1 MNKQTHKTD
10 GTESSQKEEGRRMT
24 TKSATARSSL
34 TCTHGKHKKIIDA
47 EEQQDGDRLTV
58 DCRISADASI
68 LNLISAAGVRNQI
81 GMLMETTAKA
91 ARSVVAKLPHIHRAI
106 YLLAEGDKR
115 ADSLRSRL
123 ATIAMARI
131 HNLLLEVAIL
141 EGLEVAVPLR
151 TTEDYDM
158 VF

>member
-91 ARSVVAKLPHIHRAI
+91 ARSILLRA
-106 YLLAEGDKR
+106 
-115 ADSLRSRL
+115 ADSIGRSTETFATACMEIHLRFTGPEMLFQICSR
-123 ATIAMARI
+123 
-131 HNLLLEVAIL
+131 E
-141 EGLEVAVPLR
+141 E
-151 TTEDYDM
+151 EDGKN
-158 VF
+158 

>member
-47 EEQQDGDRLTV
+47 EEEQRRTMQDDSDRLTV
-58 DCRISADASI
+58 DCRVSADANI
-68 LNLISAAGVRNQI
+68 LDLISAAGVRNQI

-91 ARSVVAKLPHIHRAI
+91 ARSILLRA
-106 YLLAEGDKR
+106 
-115 ADSLRSRL
+115 ADSIGRSTETFATACMEIHLRFTGPEMLFQICSR
-123 ATIAMARI
+123 
-131 HNLLLEVAIL
+131 E
-141 EGLEVAVPLR
+141 E
-151 TTEDYDM
+151 EDGKN
-158 VF
+158 